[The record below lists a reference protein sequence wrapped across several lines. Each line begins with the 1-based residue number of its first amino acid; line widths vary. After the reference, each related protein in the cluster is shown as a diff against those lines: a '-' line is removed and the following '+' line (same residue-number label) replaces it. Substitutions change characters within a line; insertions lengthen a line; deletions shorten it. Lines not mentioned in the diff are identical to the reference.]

1 MLGCDRY
8 EGSDGLGVRR
18 KQAAGGGQGLS
29 VGWSRREAGGGGEDE
44 PIAQRLGWAGDAAG
58 VREGWEH
65 KTGACRRCRMSSESK
80 AEMSA

>member
-1 MLGCDRY
+1 MLGCDRD

-58 VREGWEH
+58 VREGL
-65 KTGACRRCRMSSESK
+65 GAQDRGLQAVPDVKRV
-80 AEMSA
+80 